1 MALVTLLISVDHSL
15 VSRLTESKSVDIV
28 STTSYQNQQENE
40 VKPLSNF
47 SFSCATLRDVPL
59 IR

>member
-1 MALVTLLISVDHSL
+1 MALVTLLISVDHSSA
-15 VSRLTESKSVDIV
+15 SRLTESKSEDIV
-28 STTSYQNQQENE
+28 STTSYQNQPESE
-40 VKPLSNF
+40 VEPLSNF